1 MLYFD
6 RTSRNIMKNKEELEK
21 KTGIKCISSIDGI
34 KCISSID
41 GIKKFDICLMNPPYD
56 RGLHLKFL
64 EETLKICENVITI
77 QPCGF
82 LENTLSN
89 NYKKYK
95 ETIINKIVDA
105 DIIPMMKARD
115 AFNINISEDV
125 MIAHCNAKNN
135 EEYKIISPIC
145 LNIIKK
151 ILPYTKEHKLS
162 DMIEIDKIDGHRV
175 KAGVYNSLVF
185 GGRGSDNETRRQP
198 CGYIDGRGPY
208 LDGYNE
214 GEDKK
219 YIGKWFKD
227 CYAKGGPK
235 NSKQFDNLRAS
246 IKFNTREEALNF
258 QKSCDTEFCKNWNF
272 IMLSKNYCIVPPSF
286 DKVWTNED
294 YCKFFKLTDEES
306 QLMCQKIYDYRK
318 EKFFINNYISNDL

>member
-1 MLYFD
+1 
-6 RTSRNIMKNKEELEK
+6 
-21 KTGIKCISSIDGI
+21 
-34 KCISSID
+34 
-41 GIKKFDICLMNPPYD
+41 
-56 RGLHLKFL
+56 
-64 EETLKICENVITI
+64 
-77 QPCGF
+77 
-82 LENTLSN
+82 
-89 NYKKYK
+89 
-95 ETIINKIVDA
+95 
-105 DIIPMMKARD
+105 
-115 AFNINISEDV
+115 
-125 MIAHCNAKNN
+125 
-135 EEYKIISPIC
+135 
-145 LNIIKK
+145 
-151 ILPYTKEHKLS
+151 
-162 DMIEIDKIDGHRV
+162 MIEIDKIDGHRV

>member
-1 MLYFD
+1 M
-6 RTSRNIMKNKEELEK
+6 IEELEK

-34 KCISSID
+34 KRFSVCV
-41 GIKKFDICLMNPPYD
+41 MNPPY
-56 RGLHLKFL
+56 GKLHLPFL

-115 AFNINISEDV
+115 VFNINISEDV

-198 CGYIDGRGPY
+198 CGYIDGRRPH